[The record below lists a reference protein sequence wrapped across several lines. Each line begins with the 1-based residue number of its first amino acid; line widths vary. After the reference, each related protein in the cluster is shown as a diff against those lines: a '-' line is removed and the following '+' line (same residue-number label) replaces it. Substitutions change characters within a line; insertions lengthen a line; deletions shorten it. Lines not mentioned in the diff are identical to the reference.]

1 MSEVFTGVFVH
12 RYRYSVN
19 IDHCY
24 CNWCYCRDSYYEIRA
39 LCISELGVWMNNYRY
54 SILYVT
60 CSLLI
65 NIVIISLL
73 IIIPSTLAGCS
84 MIRYTHTHVH
94 IHSYTHTYVHTHTY
108 TRTYMHAHIH
118 SYTHMYIHA
127 CTHNTHMCTHT
138 YLHTTR
144 SHTYTHNTLTYVHTH
159 THTQQ
164 SHTYTYTT
172 YSILI

>member
-24 CNWCYCRDSYYEIRA
+24 FNWFYCRDSYYEIRA

-84 MIRYTHTHVH
+84 MIRYTHTYTV
-94 IHSYTHTYVHTHTY
+94 THTYVHTH
-108 TRTYMHAHIH
+108 
-118 SYTHMYIHA
+118 IHA
-127 CTHNTHMCTHT
+127 YTYNTHICTHT
-138 YLHTTR
+138 
-144 SHTYTHNTLTYVHTH
+144 HTYTHKHTH
-159 THTQQ
+159 IRTHTQQQQ
-164 SHTYTYTT
+164 SHTYTYTHIT
-172 YSILI
+172 LSILI

>member
-60 CSLLI
+60 RSLLI

-94 IHSYTHTYVHTHTY
+94 IHSYTHIRTHVHTCMHTYTVTHTYVHT
-108 TRTYMHAHIH
+108 
-118 SYTHMYIHA
+118 YIHA
-127 CTHNTHMCTHT
+127 CTHNTHMRTHT
-138 YLHTTR
+138 YLHTTH
-144 SHTYTHNTLTYVHTH
+144 SHTYTHTHTHTH